1 MVPPM
6 RVALLRRLPCVLV
19 ILLGACGTAAL
30 DRPVAISLLPTAGE
44 EVRGPLR
51 NLRVGFDEPV
61 RILNPNDVRVFVDDL
76 FYPTAIVQPPDDPQA
91 VWIHPATEDFR
102 FFFPAPARI
111 RVEVAQGAVV
121 NANSHYADRVF
132 VFEFTTVP

>member
-1 MVPPM
+1 M
-6 RVALLRRLPCVLV
+6 
-19 ILLGACGTAAL
+19 T
-30 DRPVAISLLPTAGE
+30 GE

-61 RILNPNDVRVFVDDL
+61 SVLNPNDVRVFVDEV
-76 FYPTAIVQPPDDPQA
+76 FYLTSIVQPPDDPQA
-91 VWIHPATEDFR
+91 IWIHPATDSFY
-102 FFFPAPARI
+102 FPAPARI
-111 RVEVAQGAVV
+111 RVEIAEGAVV